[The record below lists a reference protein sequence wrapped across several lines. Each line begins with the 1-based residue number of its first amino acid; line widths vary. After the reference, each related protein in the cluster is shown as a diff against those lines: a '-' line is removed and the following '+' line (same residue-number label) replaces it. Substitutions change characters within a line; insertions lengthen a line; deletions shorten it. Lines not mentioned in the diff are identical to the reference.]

1 MAKLRAGVH
10 EVARGRVGCKLGIT
24 PLNQMG
30 LGVGGTHD
38 IGGRGAVV
46 AAVRGGARL
55 AVGVG
60 RTGRLPLVDDQVD
73 GHLALEAA
81 DVAVAEVVTQLV
93 YLRRGSG
100 LEAAGDVLED
110 AGAGTG
116 EAKHFVGPLLI
127 TVLFAIMAVNGLNF
141 LNREFEKFS

>member
-10 EVARGRVGCKLGIT
+10 EIARGRVGCKLGIT

-38 IGGRGAVV
+38 IGGGGAVV

-60 RTGRLPLVDDQVD
+60 RARRLPLVDHQVD
-73 GHLALEAA
+73 RHLALQAA

-93 YLRRGSG
+93 YLDKETPVRT
-100 LEAAGDVLED
+100 AATAHD
-110 AGAGTG
+110 T
-116 EAKHFVGPLLI
+116 
-127 TVLFAIMAVNGLNF
+127 
-141 LNREFEKFS
+141 

>member
-10 EVARGRVGCKLGIT
+10 EIARGRVGCKLGIT

-38 IGGRGAVV
+38 IGGGGAVV

-55 AVGVG
+55 AVGV
-60 RTGRLPLVDDQVD
+60 RRARRLPLVDHQVD
-73 GHLALEAA
+73 RHLALQAA

-93 YLRRGSG
+93 YLHRGRRS
-100 LEAAGDVLED
+100 E
-110 AGAGTG
+110 
-116 EAKHFVGPLLI
+116 LLRLR
-127 TVLFAIMAVNGLNF
+127 TPSTSCLYYYYYY
-141 LNREFEKFS
+141 

>member
-38 IGGRGAVV
+38 IRGGRAVV
-46 AAVRGGARL
+46 AAIGGGPRL

-60 RTGRLPLVDDQVD
+60 GTSWFPLVDDQVYW
-73 GHLALEAA
+73 HFAFEAA

-93 YLRRGSG
+93 YLVKKVDVRRCCC
-100 LEAAGDVLED
+100 
-110 AGAGTG
+110 
-116 EAKHFVGPLLI
+116 I
-127 TVLFAIMAVNGLNF
+127 T
-141 LNREFEKFS
+141 

>member
-10 EVARGRVGCKLGIT
+10 EIARGRVGCKLGIT

-38 IGGRGAVV
+38 IGGGGSVV
-46 AAVRGGARL
+46 AAVGGGARL

-60 RTGRLPLVDDQVD
+60 RARWLPLVDHQVYW
-73 GHLALEAA
+73 HLALQAA

-93 YLRRGSG
+93 YLR
-100 LEAAGDVLED
+100 
-110 AGAGTG
+110 TG
-116 EAKHFVGPLLI
+116 GPLQAARCSSWMEPSVARNCRNINHYLYWVSI
-127 TVLFAIMAVNGLNF
+127 FLTTWVNISVSN
-141 LNREFEKFS
+141 KTQSSTS

>member
-38 IGGRGAVV
+38 IGGGGAVV
-46 AAVRGGARL
+46 AAVGGGARL

-60 RTGRLPLVDDQVD
+60 RTSRLPLVDDQVN

-81 DVAVAEVVTQLV
+81 DIAVAEVVTQLV
-93 YLRRGSG
+93 YLHRGPG
-100 LEAAGDVLED
+100 LEAAAEALED
-110 AGAGTG
+110 EEVCNLGAGG
-116 EAKHFVGPLLI
+116 ELNVEGCHILVGPLLNI
-127 TVLFAIMAVNGLNF
+127 GLFATMNVNH
-141 LNREFEKFS
+141 